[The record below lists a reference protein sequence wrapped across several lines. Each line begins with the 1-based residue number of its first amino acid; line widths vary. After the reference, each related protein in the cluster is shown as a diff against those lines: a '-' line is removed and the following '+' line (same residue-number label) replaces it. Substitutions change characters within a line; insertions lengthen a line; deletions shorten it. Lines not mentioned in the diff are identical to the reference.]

1 MLFGLPGIV
10 IDGCTKRGIGMSG
23 GIRIEDIGG
32 GFSIEVSADHGF
44 GTDSYLLAWFA
55 EVKPRQKACDLG
67 TGCGIIPLLWCR
79 WQPSVVVT
87 AVEIQKEAVEMTR
100 RSAARCGVGDRVTIH
115 HADLRDW
122 KRIIKPGSQD
132 LVAINPPYYP
142 RGSGKLCESAAA
154 RIARHEGEGCSFLDA
169 ACAAYGL
176 LKTGGRFCFCHKP
189 ERLDDILKTLDQA
202 RLVPKRLVFAHHSP
216 KSEPWLFL
224 CEARKG
230 ASKGI
235 KVLPPFIS
243 TDYHGNPTEE
253 YLSVYKTERG

>member
-1 MLFGLPGIV
+1 MRCRLTTGL
-10 IDGCTKRGIGMSG
+10 
-23 GIRIEDIGG
+23 
-32 GFSIEVSADHGF
+32 
-44 GTDSYLLAWFA
+44 TDSYLLAWFA
-55 EVKPRQKACDLG
+55 EVKPRQKASTSAPAAG
-67 TGCGIIPLLWCR
+67 YTRCGAGGSLR
-79 WQPSVVVT
+79 WWLPQSKYKRGGRNDK
-87 AVEIQKEAVEMTR
+87 AVGG
-100 RSAARCGVGDRVTIH
+100 ARGVGDRVTIH

-202 RLVPKRLVFAHHSP
+202 RLAPKRLVFAHHSP

-253 YLSVYKTERG
+253 YLSVYKPKGNDVYAGQAGFGGHSDREPFGHVPARGAGAEGM